1 MLVLGAGNEP
11 WSQRSL
17 RDAPAPQILLAQ
29 GNLRPGAASQ
39 GILPR
44 AGAAN
49 PNPSLAPRVQRAPQT
64 KEGFELLL
72 IPGRAGKTFPN
83 SAPSQG
89 MRRDPAGSGLGSWNS
104 GRALEKILSKAGV
117 KPGCSKAGPGSCPVP
132 APAQTPTFPSPPCSA
147 PRASIPGIPPWHAQG
162 GKREIPSEFWEFLS
176 QRSGWSPPG
185 IPAPRPYRV
194 FPSQGIGR
202 RSLGIPD
209 CGVG

>member
-49 PNPSLAPRVQRAPQT
+49 PNPSLAPGFKGLHKQR
-64 KEGFELLL
+64 
-72 IPGRAGKTFPN
+72 RALN
-83 SAPSQG
+83 SSSSRGGQEKPSQIQPPA
-89 MRRDPAGSGLGSWNS
+89 RECRDPAGSGLGSWNS